1 MGGTVMSK
9 ELEFLGN
16 RAARGRLNRRDF
28 LGRAAALGISA
39 TFANSLLASAA
50 HAAGPQRGGTL
61 KAGLVGGESTETLD
75 PATTNN
81 QVMGAFARC
90 WGEKLVDVSDKG
102 EIVLRLAEEVGS
114 SPDAKVWTFKIRKG
128 VSFHNGKE
136 MTAEDVHAT
145 IERHAG
151 PESKSGAL
159 GILGGID
166 TLKVDGDNFV
176 VTLKEA
182 NADLAYLMADY
193 HLVIQPNGGKDDP
206 KAGIGTGPYKVASHQ
221 PGVRATGQRFGDYWD
236 AEHFGFADQ
245 VDITTINDSTARTA
259 ALQSG
264 QVHMINRVEPKVV
277 SLLKRVPGVS
287 IQNIGGSAHYV
298 FAMQCITPPFDN
310 NDLRLALKY
319 AIDRKEMVDK
329 ILRGY
334 GSVGNDF
341 PINAAYPLFSD
352 DIPQRTYDP
361 DKAKFHFKKSGHE
374 GPIVLRTS
382 DVAFPGA
389 VDAAALYQ
397 QSCAKAGITLS
408 VKREPGDG
416 YWSEVW
422 NKKPFAASYWIGR
435 PTQDQQYSTV
445 YLSTADWNETRFR
458 DPSFDKMVVA
468 ARAELDPA
476 KRKAIYRDMALI
488 IRDQGGAVI
497 PMFNDWIDAISDKV
511 KGYKPMPAGEL
522 MSGLALV
529 SCWLDA

>member
-1 MGGTVMSK
+1 
-9 ELEFLGN
+9 
-16 RAARGRLNRRDF
+16 
-28 LGRAAALGISA
+28 
-39 TFANSLLASAA
+39 
-50 HAAGPQRGGTL
+50 
-61 KAGLVGGESTETLD
+61 
-75 PATTNN
+75 
-81 QVMGAFARC
+81 
-90 WGEKLVDVSDKG
+90 
-102 EIVLRLAEEVGS
+102 
-114 SPDAKVWTFKIRKG
+114 
-128 VSFHNGKE
+128 
-136 MTAEDVHAT
+136 
-145 IERHAG
+145 
-151 PESKSGAL
+151 
-159 GILGGID
+159 
-166 TLKVDGDNFV
+166 
-176 VTLKEA
+176 
-182 NADLAYLMADY
+182 
-193 HLVIQPNGGKDDP
+193 
-206 KAGIGTGPYKVASHQ
+206 
-221 PGVRATGQRFGDYWD
+221 
-236 AEHFGFADQ
+236 
-245 VDITTINDSTARTA
+245 
-259 ALQSG
+259 
-264 QVHMINRVEPKVV
+264 
-277 SLLKRVPGVS
+277 
-287 IQNIGGSAHYV
+287 
-298 FAMQCITPPFDN
+298 MQCITPPFDN

-334 GSVGNDF
+334 GSIGNDF

-374 GPIVLRTS
+374 GPVVLRTS

-488 IRDQGGAVI
+488 IRDRGGAVI
-497 PMFNDWIDAISDKV
+497 PMFNDWIDAVSDKV